1 MIDVLDAVGGG
12 FVDKSAQAKAMAAV
26 DATCSTHG
34 VYSATWWYHPAK
46 KEFLQN
52 RCPACK
58 KIEQEQ
64 REAEELAEKNT
75 AIAEQKKRAF
85 ERALGNAGIPERFK
99 TKTFDAY
106 IASTEEQIEALA
118 IAREYAENFAEN
130 FENGV
135 GLAVVGSVG
144 TGKTH
149 LSSSIANHLIR
160 QGYAPLFTSV
170 FSAVQHVKDS
180 WRKDS
185 EFSELQAIGHFVKP
199 DLLILDEV
207 GVQFGSDTEKL
218 IIFDIINK
226 RYSEQLPTIVLSNLD
241 LGGIEKYLGTRVYD
255 RLREGSPRV
264 IALSGASYRRSA

>member
-1 MIDVLDAVGGG
+1 MQEFNEINGSFA
-12 FVDKSAQAKAMAAV
+12 AQVERAKTMTAV

-34 VYSATWWYHPAK
+34 SYKATWWYHPAK

-52 RCPACK
+52 RCPLCK
-58 KIEQEQ
+58 KIEQDQ
-64 REAEELAEKNT
+64 REAEDLATKN
-75 AIAEQKKRAF
+75 AAVVEQKKRAF

-106 IASTEEQIEALA
+106 IAATEEQFEALE
-118 IAREYAENFAEN
+118 IAREYAEDFAKN
-130 FENGV
+130 LENGV
-135 GLAVVGSVG
+135 GLVVVGSVG

-149 LSSSIANHLIR
+149 LSASIANDLIH

-185 EFSELQAIGHFVKP
+185 EFSELQAIRHFVKP

-241 LGGIEKYLGTRVYD
+241 LGGIEKFLGTRVYD

-264 IALSGASYRRSA
+264 ITLSGESYRRSA